1 VPAPAEDSAEG
12 RLNVTR
18 KAITILTAISA
29 LGAACLL
36 IANRTSG
43 AAVIVGYVILIG
55 IGIAVWQRF
64 KGYR

>member
-1 VPAPAEDSAEG
+1 
-12 RLNVTR
+12 VTR
-18 KAITILTAISA
+18 KAITILTAVSA

>member
-1 VPAPAEDSAEG
+1 VKG

-18 KAITILTAISA
+18 KTITILTAVFA

-43 AAVIVGYVILIG
+43 GGVIVGYVMLIG
-55 IGIAVWQRF
+55 IGIAVWHRF
-64 KGYR
+64 KGVR